1 MENERK
7 RILKLVENGTISAEE
22 AIILLEALSKK
33 QDSTTKTAP
42 SENHTIETKTSG
54 PFEENQNSSESEQ
67 SKNTKSKSINFEDFF
82 GKAFNNKESNKKM
95 DDFVSGLKQDFSQL
109 SQRMMGLMNSTFEKI
124 KDIDLEFPF
133 GEKIEIS
140 KNYVFDVED
149 IKGIEL
155 DIPNGKVEVEKTEGN
170 QVLLEATIK
179 TSTLNQDE
187 EQAKEQFEENFIT
200 LVNGKLTIA
209 TTMKLSQVS
218 LCIKI
223 PEKQYDII
231 IMRLLNGTIT
241 IQNLDTKLLK
251 LKTYN
256 GAIKINHSSFV
267 NGNIET
273 GNGPI
278 DLRDIQGEDLEIET
292 VNGRIYIDG
301 KLKEVEAESVNGAVV
316 ITTSDKNARKVKAQ
330 TVAGAVEIYLPK
342 SLSLDGQ
349 VTTNFGKAD
358 VGLPD
363 IATKIED
370 DQFLLKTLHFD
381 KIIEDAPMLK
391 ITGESRTGS
400 IIIRYIAE

>member
-22 AIILLEALSKK
+22 AIVLLEALTKK

-42 SENHTIETKTSG
+42 SEPHSTGTTNSEFYNDAHNTNNS
-54 PFEENQNSSESEQ
+54 EEQ
-67 SKNTKSKSINFEDFF
+67 KHTKSKSINFEDFF

-95 DDFVSGLKQDFSQL
+95 DEFVSGLKQDFSQL

-133 GEKIEIS
+133 GEKVEIN
-140 KNYVFDVED
+140 KNYVFDEED
-149 IKGIEL
+149 IKGIEIDL
-155 DIPNGKVEVEKTEGN
+155 PNGKVEVEKTEGN
-170 QVLLEATIK
+170 QVLIEAFVK
-179 TSTLNQDE
+179 TSIINQNE
-187 EQAKEQFEENFIT
+187 EQVKEQFEENFIT
-200 LVNGKLTIA
+200 LVNGKLSIA
-209 TTMKLSQVS
+209 TAIKLSQVT
-218 LCIKI
+218 LNIKI

-241 IQNLDTKLLK
+241 VQNLKTKLLK

-256 GAIKINHSSFV
+256 GSIKVNQSFFV

-278 DLRDIQGEDLEIET
+278 DLRDIQGDDLEIET

-301 KLKEVEAESVNGAVV
+301 ELKEVEAESVNGAVV
-316 ITTSDKNARKVKAQ
+316 ITTNDKNAKKIKAQ

-358 VGLPD
+358 VSLPG
-363 IATKIED
+363 IEMKSTE

-391 ITGESRTGS
+391 IIGESRTGS
-400 IIIRYIAE
+400 IIVRYIAE